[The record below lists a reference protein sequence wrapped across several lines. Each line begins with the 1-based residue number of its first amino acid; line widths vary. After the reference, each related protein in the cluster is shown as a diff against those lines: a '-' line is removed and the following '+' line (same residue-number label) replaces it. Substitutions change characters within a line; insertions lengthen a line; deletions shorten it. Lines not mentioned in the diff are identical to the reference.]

1 MQAMS
6 MREELHV
13 PTQPRLLKD
22 FAWEPRS
29 TDIDAMVV
37 VAFAAIGLA
46 ATLYLI
52 AFSSL
57 SDAICAALA
66 NLA

>member
-1 MQAMS
+1 MHVMS
-6 MREELHV
+6 MRQELHV
-13 PTQPRLLKD
+13 PAQPRLLKD
-22 FAWEPRS
+22 LAWKPRS

-46 ATLYLI
+46 GTLYLI